1 MKLKSGL
8 NKGGASMGKNIDNQ
22 DIDNKIKNYVKKAY
36 NLESKVMFFPVRHHS
51 PACSFHLKKVIESYN
66 PEIILIEGPA
76 EANKVIKYIAHE
88 ETKAPVCIYYS
99 YYDRNALIEE
109 NKEKYRCYYPFLDFS
124 PELLALREGKKK
136 NIACEFIDLSY
147 AEILIN
153 SKN

>member
-1 MKLKSGL
+1 
-8 NKGGASMGKNIDNQ
+8 
-22 DIDNKIKNYVKKAY
+22 
-36 NLESKVMFFPVRHHS
+36 MFFPVRHHS

-109 NKEKYRCYYPFLDFS
+109 NKEKYRCYYPFLDFFARAFS
-124 PELLALREGKKK
+124 IKRRKKEKYCLRVHR
-136 NIACEFIDLSY
+136 FI
-147 AEILIN
+147 IC
-153 SKN
+153 

>member
-1 MKLKSGL
+1 MKLKSVL
-8 NKGGASMGKNIDNQ
+8 NKGGASMGKNIGNQ

-66 PEIILIEGPA
+66 PEIILIEGPV

-99 YYDRNALIEE
+99 YFDRNSFIEE

-124 PELLALREGKKK
+124 PELLALREGKRK
-136 NIACEFIDLSY
+136 
-147 AEILIN
+147 ILPA
-153 SKN
+153 SS